1 MTFQGT
7 LKYVSYAGNDVT
19 TSFAFNDKIN
29 DEAQLEVRISDPGNP
44 EITVPDDSYTV
55 TIDPGTGFA
64 TVDLDVA
71 PSSIQTLFIR
81 RAARN
86 QQDTNWPLAG
96 VINSEAANKQF
107 DGDAMDR
114 LSVQRQLDQAVKSN
128 TTDFDGTFQPEASG
142 FLAVTVDG
150 KGIETLQGVPPDP
163 SEIPAKSI
171 TSDKLADITATG
183 TTTARAI
190 EDRFADS
197 VNVKDFGAVGDGV
210 TADTAAIQAA
220 LDSGN
225 KVIGTKGAYR
235 VTAPLILPNGLVWE
249 MTPDCLIQRDFSD
262 GGSSSPDQATLRQ
275 ADYLV
280 DSSDIT
286 ITGGEITTTDPSQL
300 G

>member
-7 LKYVSYAGNDVT
+7 LKYVSYPGNDVT
-19 TSFAFNDKIN
+19 TSFPFNDKIN

-150 KGIETLQGVPPDP
+150 KGIEVAPG
-163 SEIPAKSI
+163 
-171 TSDKLADITATG
+171 G
-183 TTTARAI
+183 TTGGSGSAGIGNQHVELTIA
-190 EDRFADS
+190 
-197 VNVKDFGAVGDGV
+197 GV
-210 TADTAAIQAA
+210 TYKLLHDGTA
-220 LDSGN
+220 
-225 KVIGTKGAYR
+225 
-235 VTAPLILPNGLVWE
+235 
-249 MTPDCLIQRDFSD
+249 
-262 GGSSSPDQATLRQ
+262 
-275 ADYLV
+275 
-280 DSSDIT
+280 
-286 ITGGEITTTDPSQL
+286 
-300 G
+300 